1 MSYLLEKM
9 QDLNIETVA
18 FENLDDN
25 NIKELIEENEKQ
37 IDMEELRKLTELSQ
51 KFSQELFDIDQMLMS
66 VPDDVLVFLKP
77 ELQKMLPNLRDSYQ
91 KDIDTDV
98 LRGTALKFD
107 IDKVINRIFGVEF
120 WDDFNQPD
128 LKVFEK

>member
-1 MSYLLEKM
+1 MSYLLEN
-9 QDLNIETVA
+9 LNIQTVDY
-18 FENLDDN
+18 NQLDDN
-25 NIKELIEENEKQ
+25 DIKELIEENEKQ
-37 IDMEELRKLTELSQ
+37 IDIEELTKLTELSQ
-51 KFSQELFDIDQMLMS
+51 KFSQELFDIDRMLMA

-98 LRGTALKFD
+98 LRDSALKFD

-120 WDDFNQPD
+120 WDDWNKPD
-128 LKVFEK
+128 PKVFETNE

>member
-1 MSYLLEKM
+1 M